1 MFNNNK
7 QKKILI
13 IDDERDMREILRD
26 KFSGHGFSV
35 ILAGDGEDGL
45 EKALKNKPLLILL
58 DIAMPKADGL
68 FMLEKLRND
77 DWGKNVPV
85 FLLTNISDIE
95 KIEKA
100 KELGIQEY
108 MLKAEWQ
115 MSQVVEKVKEYIK

>member
-1 MFNNNK
+1 MSNDNK

-13 IDDERDMREILRD
+13 VDDEKDMREILSD
-26 KFSGHGFSV
+26 KFTGHGFSV
-35 ILAGDGEDGL
+35 ILASDGEDGL

-58 DIAMPKADGL
+58 DIAMPKVDGL
-68 FMLEKLRND
+68 AMLEKLRND

-108 MLKAEWQ
+108 MLKVEWQ